1 MSILPP
7 IGAGER
13 GEPELEATVV
23 AEPGAVTI
31 IIPTFNE
38 SGNVRELLRQLTDA
52 VPARLPC
59 EVLFV
64 DDSTDD
70 TPEVVASAAQDC
82 PFPVSVIHRE
92 KPEGGLGGAVVEGLK
107 AAGSDWIVVMD
118 ADLQHPPALI
128 PDLVAAGERTSAD
141 LVVASRYIDGG
152 SRAGLA
158 GGYRVAV
165 SRAATWLTKGLFPAG
180 LRGISDPMSGFFA
193 IRRSAVTSEA
203 LRPLGY
209 KILLELA
216 VRCRPERP
224 AEVPFVFRD
233 RFAGESKSTAKE
245 GLRFLRHLVEL
256 RTAAPLGPFRR
267 LFAGPRRPAPHLAAL
282 SESSTYVQ
290 YENDPPPCDAR
301 HRTPRPDPRR
311 APGKALARMIAFG
324 LIGLTGFVPN
334 LLALHGL
341 TAAGVHYLPAE
352 VLANQFGVLWNFL
365 LIELLLFRDRRAYR
379 HWADRVSRFAL
390 LANADLLLRIPLIA
404 LFVGRLGM
412 GVLTA
417 TACALLATFVVR
429 FVGTE
434 ALVYL
439 PKRERA
445 RRGAGRAKG
454 HVRGRMRGRSA
465 SRAAAADRTEGSVRR

>member
-23 AEPGAVTI
+23 AEPGAVTV
-31 IIPTFNE
+31 IIPTYNE

-70 TPEVVASAAQDC
+70 TPEVIASAAQDC

-118 ADLQHPPALI
+118 ADLQHPPALV

-165 SRAATWLTKGLFPAG
+165 SRAATWLTKGIFPAG

-193 IRRSAVTSEA
+193 IRRSAVTPEA

-216 VRCRPERP
+216 VRCRPEQP

-233 RFAGESKSTAKE
+233 RFAGASKSTAKE

-256 RTAAPLGPFRR
+256 RTAAP
-267 LFAGPRRPAPHLAAL
+267 
-282 SESSTYVQ
+282 
-290 YENDPPPCDAR
+290 
-301 HRTPRPDPRR
+301 
-311 APGKALARMIAFG
+311 LARMIAFG

-352 VLANQFGVLWNFL
+352 VVANQFGVLWNFL
-365 LIELLLFRDRRAYR
+365 LIEVLLFRDRRAHR
-379 HWADRVSRFAL
+379 HWADRVGRFAL

-404 LFVGRLGM
+404 LFVGRFGM

-417 TACALLATFVVR
+417 TACALLATFVLR

-439 PKRERA
+439 PKRKPKRPGS
-445 RRGAGRAKG
+445 RAGRG
-454 HVRGRMRGRSA
+454 GGRDEARST
-465 SRAAAADRTEGSVRR
+465 SGAAAAGRTEGSVRR

>member
-1 MSILPP
+1 MSVPP
-7 IGAGER
+7 APGTGDPGRPGRQGRTGHSAGPVGGVLGDAR
-13 GEPELEATVV
+13 LEATAV
-23 AEPGAVTI
+23 AEPGAVTV

-38 SGNVRELLRQLTDA
+38 SANVVELLRQLTDA

-70 TPEVVASAAQDC
+70 TPEVIAAAAQDC
-82 PFPVSVIHRE
+82 PFPVGVIHRE
-92 KPEGGLGGAVVEGLK
+92 TPEGGLGGAVVEGLK

-128 PDLVAAGERTSAD
+128 PDLVAAGERGSAD
-141 LVVASRYIDGG
+141 LVVASRYTEGG

-165 SRAATWLTKGLFPAG
+165 SRAATWLTKGIFPG
-180 LRGISDPMSGFFA
+180 RLRGISDPMSGFFA
-193 IRRSAVTSEA
+193 IRRSAVTAEA

-216 VRCRPERP
+216 VRCRPEQP

-256 RTAAPLGPFRR
+256 RTASP
-267 LFAGPRRPAPHLAAL
+267 
-282 SESSTYVQ
+282 V
-290 YENDPPPCDAR
+290 
-301 HRTPRPDPRR
+301 
-311 APGKALARMIAFG
+311 ARMIAFG

-334 LLALHGL
+334 LLALYGL
-341 TAAGVHYLPAE
+341 TAAGAHYLAAE

-365 LIELLLFRDRRAYR
+365 LIEVLLFRSRRAHR
-379 HWADRVSRFAL
+379 HWADRVGRFAL

-404 LFVGRLGM
+404 LFVADFGM
-412 GVLTA
+412 GVLPATA
-417 TACALLATFVVR
+417 TALLATFVLR
-429 FVGTE
+429 FAGTE
-434 ALVYL
+434 ALVYM
-439 PKRERA
+439 PKRQRGKGSSGLEDRTGRAARTGGRKTGGDRVERE
-445 RRGAGRAKG
+445 AGR
-454 HVRGRMRGRSA
+454 
-465 SRAAAADRTEGSVRR
+465 

>member
-13 GEPELEATVV
+13 GEPELEATAV
-23 AEPGAVTI
+23 AEPGAVTV

-38 SGNVRELLRQLTDA
+38 SGNIGELLRQLTDA

-70 TPEVVASAAQDC
+70 TPAAIASAAQDC
-82 PFPVSVIHRE
+82 PFPVNVIHRAT
-92 KPEGGLGGAVVEGLK
+92 PEGGLGGAVVEGLR

-118 ADLQHPPALI
+118 ADLQHPPALV

-165 SRAATWLTKGLFPAG
+165 SRAATWLTKGIFPAR

-193 IRRSAVTSEA
+193 IRRSAVTAEA

-216 VRCRPERP
+216 VRCRPEQP

-256 RTAAPLGPFRR
+256 RTAAPL
-267 LFAGPRRPAPHLAAL
+267 
-282 SESSTYVQ
+282 
-290 YENDPPPCDAR
+290 
-301 HRTPRPDPRR
+301 
-311 APGKALARMIAFG
+311 ARMIAFG
-324 LIGLTGFVPN
+324 LIGLSGFVPN

-341 TAAGVHYLPAE
+341 MAAGVHYLPAE
-352 VLANQFGVLWNFL
+352 VLANQFGVVWNFL
-365 LIELLLFRDRRAYR
+365 LIETLLFRDRRAHR
-379 HWADRVSRFAL
+379 HWADRVGRFAL
-390 LANADLLLRIPLIA
+390 LANADLFLRIPLIA
-404 LFVGRLGM
+404 LLVGQFGM

-417 TACALLATFVVR
+417 TACALLATFVLR

-439 PKRERA
+439 PKRRRA
-445 RRGAGRAKG
+445 GRDARVLTVRGAAPAEAAEAAEGSGGSRGSKG
-454 HVRGRMRGRSA
+454 SGGSQRSGG
-465 SRAAAADRTEGSVRR
+465 SEGSEGSEGSVRR

>member
-23 AEPGAVTI
+23 AEPGAVTV

-38 SGNVRELLRQLTDA
+38 SGNVRELLRQLTGA

-59 EVLFV
+59 EVIFV

-70 TPEVVASAAQDC
+70 TPEVIESAAQDC
-82 PFPVSVIHRE
+82 PFPVSVIHRD
-92 KPEGGLGGAVVEGLK
+92 KPEGGLGGAVVEGLR

-118 ADLQHPPALI
+118 ADLQHPPALV
-128 PDLVAAGERTSAD
+128 PELVAAGERTSAD
-141 LVVASRYIDGG
+141 LVVASRYIEGG

-193 IRRSAVTSEA
+193 IRRSAVTAEA

-216 VRCRPERP
+216 VRCRPEQP

-256 RTAAPLGPFRR
+256 RTAAPL
-267 LFAGPRRPAPHLAAL
+267 
-282 SESSTYVQ
+282 
-290 YENDPPPCDAR
+290 
-301 HRTPRPDPRR
+301 
-311 APGKALARMIAFG
+311 ARMIAFG

-352 VLANQFGVLWNFL
+352 VVANQFGVLWNFL
-365 LIELLLFRDRRAYR
+365 LIEVLLFRDRRAHR
-379 HWADRVSRFAL
+379 HWADRVGRFAL

-404 LFVGRLGM
+404 LFVAQLGM

-417 TACALLATFVVR
+417 TACALLATFVLR

-439 PKRERA
+439 PKREPRRERA
-445 RRGAGRAKG
+445 RRGAGRGAG
-454 HVRGRMRGRSA
+454 
-465 SRAAAADRTEGSVRR
+465 RAARRASDRAAVAARTEGSVRR

>member
-23 AEPGAVTI
+23 AEPGAVTV

-59 EVLFV
+59 EVIFV

-70 TPEVVASAAQDC
+70 TPEVIESAAQDC

-92 KPEGGLGGAVVEGLK
+92 KPEGGLGGAVVEGLR

-118 ADLQHPPALI
+118 ADLQHPPALV
-128 PDLVAAGERTSAD
+128 PELVAAGERTSAD
-141 LVVASRYIDGG
+141 LVVASRYVEGG

-193 IRRSAVTSEA
+193 IRRSAVTAEA

-216 VRCRPERP
+216 VRCRPEQP

-256 RTAAPLGPFRR
+256 RTAAPL
-267 LFAGPRRPAPHLAAL
+267 
-282 SESSTYVQ
+282 
-290 YENDPPPCDAR
+290 
-301 HRTPRPDPRR
+301 
-311 APGKALARMIAFG
+311 ARMIAFG

-352 VLANQFGVLWNFL
+352 VVANQFGVLWNFL
-365 LIELLLFRDRRAYR
+365 LIEVLLFRDRRAHR
-379 HWADRVSRFAL
+379 HWADRVGRFAL

-404 LFVGRLGM
+404 LFVAQLGM

-417 TACALLATFVVR
+417 TACALLATFVLR

-439 PKRERA
+439 PKREREPKRERA
-445 RRGAGRAKG
+445 GRGAGRAA
-454 HVRGRMRGRSA
+454 RRA
-465 SRAAAADRTEGSVRR
+465 TNRAAVAARTEGSVRR